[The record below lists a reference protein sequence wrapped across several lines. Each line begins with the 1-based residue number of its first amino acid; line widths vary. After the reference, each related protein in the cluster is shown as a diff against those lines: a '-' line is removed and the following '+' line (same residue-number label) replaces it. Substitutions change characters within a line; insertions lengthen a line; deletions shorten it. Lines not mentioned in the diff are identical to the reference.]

1 MMYSKFICSSIKC
14 YIYRSSL
21 GESVH
26 GENDLPIY
34 HHTHLIAIL
43 AGAVLANAAQEHTD
57 KSQHVGG
64 LVTLY
69 IASKNILL
77 INNF

>member
-1 MMYSKFICSSIKC
+1 M
-14 YIYRSSL
+14 
-21 GESVH
+21 
-26 GENDLPIY
+26 
-34 HHTHLIAIL
+34 IAIL

-77 INNF
+77 INNFNGWCNQVYTSFGHYHDITSWYSNI